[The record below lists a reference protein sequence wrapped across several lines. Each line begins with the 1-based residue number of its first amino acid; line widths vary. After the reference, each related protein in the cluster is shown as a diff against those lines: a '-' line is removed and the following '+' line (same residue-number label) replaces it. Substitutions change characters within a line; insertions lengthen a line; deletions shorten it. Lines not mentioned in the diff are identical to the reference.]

1 MCLTVFKLC
10 LTVSIVGDIH
20 RDSELNLRC
29 RQAEFVCVLA
39 VPCDIGA
46 QIDHGTGQPLKSGG

>member
-1 MCLTVFKLC
+1 MFNLC
-10 LTVSIVGDIH
+10 LIVSIVGDIH
-20 RDSELNLRC
+20 RDGELNLRC
-29 RQAEFVCVLA
+29 RQAEFVFLA

>member
-1 MCLTVFKLC
+1 MFSLC

-20 RDSELNLRC
+20 RDGELNLWC
-29 RQAEFVCVLA
+29 RQAEIVCVLA